1 MSVKLHGAEIST
13 KLVVHLLQR
22 LHQHV
27 VMGSHRVKGLGPCV
41 CVDRIQTLSVAGT
54 WEITKECYQE
64 SFWAVEVNSSFY
76 GALASMT
83 Q

>member
-1 MSVKLHGAEIST
+1 MALESPT

-27 VMGSHRVKGLGPCV
+27 VMGSHRVEGLGPYFV
-41 CVDRIQTLSVAGT
+41 WTESRHFLLRGT